1 MTRHHTYVFGK
12 ELHTRRGQ
20 FFCWEK
26 VVLLQFVMT
35 WKLNQA
41 FLIEFPPLSARY
53 IEESILGNNHRLGC
67 SFLIRLLYPDYSWHP
82 EGKVGFIHTSQYLTK
97 QKRKSAFFITSID
110 ASHSR
115 CIDESA
121 QLHQATVGCSHC
133 FIYGHGWLGNYCSIG
148 LAIHADYAWYIL
160 LFSAVIFM
168 QICEQNKEAQIFLAR
183 QFQWKCKSFLC
194 QRLIM
199 QNNRKGEIRGTA
211 RVFCKFK
218 LFFWR
223 GYMFPRTICQP
234 Q

>member
-97 QKRKSAFFITSID
+97 QKRKSAFFIKHWRVTLTLHWWKRSIASSYGGLFPLFHLWSWVTWQLLQYRAGNSCWLCLVHSFIFSCHFYANMRTKQGSTDFSGTPIPVKMQKFSVSTS
-110 ASHSR
+110 H
-115 CIDESA
+115 
-121 QLHQATVGCSHC
+121 
-133 FIYGHGWLGNYCSIG
+133 
-148 LAIHADYAWYIL
+148 YA
-160 LFSAVIFM
+160 
-168 QICEQNKEAQIFLAR
+168 K
-183 QFQWKCKSFLC
+183 
-194 QRLIM
+194 
-199 QNNRKGEIRGTA
+199 
-211 RVFCKFK
+211 
-218 LFFWR
+218 
-223 GYMFPRTICQP
+223 
-234 Q
+234 